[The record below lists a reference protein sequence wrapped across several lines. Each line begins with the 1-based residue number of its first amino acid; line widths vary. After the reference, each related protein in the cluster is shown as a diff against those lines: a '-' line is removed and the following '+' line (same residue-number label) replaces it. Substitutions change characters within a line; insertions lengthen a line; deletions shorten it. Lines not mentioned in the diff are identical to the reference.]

1 MASYFF
7 VETLSWHDRS
17 KSFWWKMDTFVPFLT
32 VNIRCQL
39 QISFCTM
46 WAHLK
51 RKMTLQM
58 VGFYVSWSNSTQENG
73 IVRNKKLPRLLQ
85 FHFDVFFGGQYFHFK
100 FEIPNVFC
108 KNSRGIFNVALLSG
122 YFGSAFESRKKI
134 KGSDVRWQ

>member
-1 MASYFF
+1 MQDQARNVIFF

-58 VGFYVSWSNSTQENG
+58 VGFYVSWSTLVVLQ
-73 IVRNKKLPRLLQ
+73 IFLLERWWSQ
-85 FHFDVFFGGQYFHFK
+85 GHFK
-100 FEIPNVFC
+100 IGASRHQFC
-108 KNSRGIFNVALLSG
+108 FLLTIKKVYTYIYDIKQQLKCTLDFSLRLT
-122 YFGSAFESRKKI
+122 FTLDRKKAT
-134 KGSDVRWQ
+134 